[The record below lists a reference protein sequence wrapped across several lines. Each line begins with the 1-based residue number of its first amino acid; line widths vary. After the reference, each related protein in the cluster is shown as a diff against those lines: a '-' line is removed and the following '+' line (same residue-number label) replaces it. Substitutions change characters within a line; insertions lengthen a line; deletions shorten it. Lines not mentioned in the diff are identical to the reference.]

1 MRDSSC
7 CSELPVQSCGGG
19 ALRPLAGEEVHCDPW
34 RERRCR
40 DGLACYSVAQHCDM
54 VVDCEDN
61 SDEDECSCVERLVK
75 DKKCDGYVDCAG
87 AADEA
92 DCGCHFL
99 LLLGLSVRA
108 GGVRGG
114 VARV

>member
-1 MRDSSC
+1 MGKT
-7 CSELPVQSCGGG
+7 EEEGGLRCRT
-19 ALRPLAGEEVHCDPW
+19 ALVAPTFQYNPAEEVHCDPW

-54 VVDCEDN
+54 VGDCEDN
-61 SDEDECSCVERLVK
+61 SDEAECSCVERLVE

-92 DCGCHFL
+92 DCGCPEDTSFFCS
-99 LLLGLSVRA
+99 GSVFWLRLK
-108 GGVRGG
+108 
-114 VARV
+114 